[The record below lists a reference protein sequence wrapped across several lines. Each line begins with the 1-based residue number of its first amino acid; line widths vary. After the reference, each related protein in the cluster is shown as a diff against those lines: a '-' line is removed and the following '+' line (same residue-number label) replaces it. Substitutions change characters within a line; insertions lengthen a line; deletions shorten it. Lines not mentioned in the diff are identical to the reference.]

1 MPGNRARNCRRVS
14 FGLCGWFGR
23 LRVFDER
30 GGVLFCVGESRVLH
44 GRTGRIH
51 MIFIIRVHASRTDLR
66 PSLLALRA
74 MVLLQSKLQSIGTA

>member
-1 MPGNRARNCRRVS
+1 
-14 FGLCGWFGR
+14 
-23 LRVFDER
+23 
-30 GGVLFCVGESRVLH
+30 
-44 GRTGRIH
+44 